1 MFIALSFGDLA
12 NGLAFFLA
20 GMFRISFIKRGKF
33 YVSTPSIECFSTPW
47 AVLMIFSGQFPALMN
62 MFITLQ
68 RVVAFDF
75 AVYYRR
81 VWKNSYNY
89 CLIISA
95 VFLAV
100 ISIVVAI
107 VINSND
113 HRENPTSIC
122 SVMQTTGIIYGT
134 IHYALIAFVYLF
146 CSVVLYAI
154 FNKMNSTRVPS
165 ADDLRR
171 QRMLLAINGVSVVL
185 ASIPGL
191 LVTLNE
197 WKAPEIDD
205 LIIGVAYCCYAMH
218 SGLSLIIYLT
228 FRPDFRRRFVLLLHI
243 NDTKRRAR
251 SCEVKSN
258 HTHKIATLNVGQ
270 VQT

>member
-47 AVLMIFSGQFPALMN
+47 AVLMIFSVPNLDLRELTALTRASPT
-62 MFITLQ
+62 FEQHYT
-68 RVVAFDF
+68 A
-75 AVYYRR
+75 
-81 VWKNSYNY
+81 
-89 CLIISA
+89 LIEWQPPRID
-95 VFLAV
+95 